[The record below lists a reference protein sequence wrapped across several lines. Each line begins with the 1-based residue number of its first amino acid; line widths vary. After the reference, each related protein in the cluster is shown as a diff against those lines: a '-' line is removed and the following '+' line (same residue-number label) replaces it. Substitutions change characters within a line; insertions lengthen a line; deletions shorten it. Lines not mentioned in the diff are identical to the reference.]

1 MTQLNSFGAA
11 ETLRSGST
19 GYRIFRLDALEKR
32 GFSEVA
38 RLPFSIKVLLENL
51 LRHEDGQ
58 RVTAA
63 TPVPSLPKGWRQEIS
78 FMPARPAAGLHRRQ
92 RRRSGR
98 HARAPAALGARSG

>member
-32 GFSEVA
+32 GFSQVA

-63 TPVPSLPKGWRQEIS
+63 DVEAVASGKAGASRSCI
-78 FMPARPAAGLHRRQ
+78 ARRL
-92 RRRSGR
+92 
-98 HARAPAALGARSG
+98 